1 VKQRPMLAH
10 AVRFDRHNPDICP
23 ALTWKGQFTPA
34 EPDPTVQSVS
44 DHQYWCVYTQTCIG
58 PDNGL
63 VEPYT
68 CSKKDRACRGEAI
81 RRNQEGQVESENRRF
96 SAQNKRVP

>member
-1 VKQRPMLAH
+1 VKQLPLLSH
-10 AVRFDRHNPDICP
+10 AVRFNRTSPDICP

-34 EPDPTVQSVS
+34 EHDPSVQSVS

-63 VEPYT
+63 VEPYA
-68 CSKKDRACRGEAI
+68 CSKKDRACRRDAI
-81 RRNQEGQVESENRRF
+81 RRNQ
-96 SAQNKRVP
+96 